1 MFQSRQLILSRLLS
15 QLDRLSPDDPLPT
28 VEGGRPI
35 GAALRIGVTGPL
47 GAGKSSLI
55 NELARR
61 YRKRGLTV
69 GIIAVDPSSP
79 FTGGALL
86 GDRVRMADLAGDEGV
101 FVRSLATRGS
111 TGGLAVTAVDAAD
124 LLDQAGFDRVII
136 ETVGVGQV
144 ETDIVGAC
152 DITVVVLEPGSG
164 DMIQSMKAGLM
175 EIADL
180 FIVNKMDLRGSQ
192 RYLSD
197 LEGALELKS
206 YKVRPGVIPTLARNG
221 DGMDTF
227 CEWIEERYASSQADG
242 TLAERRLD
250 QRIDRTRRV
259 AEQLLLKRFWE
270 LMPPEHVQQV
280 SDHAGGIRRAAQE
293 LVREVLGK

>member
-1 MFQSRQLILSRLLS
+1 LILTTPLQLSRLLS
-15 QLDRLSPDDPLPT
+15 RLDRLGPDDPLP
-28 VEGGRPI
+28 VIEGGRLS
-35 GAALRIGVTGPL
+35 GDALRIGITGPL

-61 YRKRGLTV
+61 YRKQGLTV
-69 GIIAVDPSSP
+69 GIVAVDPSSP

-86 GDRVRMADLAGDEGV
+86 GDRVRMGDLAGDDGV

-111 TGGLAVTAVDAAD
+111 TGGLARTAVDAAD
-124 LLDQAGFDRVII
+124 LIDQAGYDRVII

-144 ETDIVGAC
+144 ETDIVGVC

-180 FIVNKMDLRGSQ
+180 FLVNKMDQRGAQ

-197 LEGALELKS
+197 LEAALELKT

-221 DGMDTF
+221 DGIDEFLNWLETRF
-227 CEWIEERYASSQADG
+227 ASSKEDG
-242 TLAERRLD
+242 SLLERRSH
-250 QRIDRTRRV
+250 QRAARIRHV
-259 AEQLLLKRFWE
+259 AEELLLKRFWDE
-270 LMPPEHVQQV
+270 CGKAAVAEFAE
-280 SDHAGGIRRAAQE
+280 DGISIRKAAQE
-293 LVREVLGK
+293 LVGRWRK

>member
-1 MFQSRQLILSRLLS
+1 MLS
-15 QLDRLSPDDPLPT
+15 QLDRLGPDDPMP
-28 VEGGRPI
+28 VVIGGRQV
-35 GAALRIGVTGPL
+35 GEALRIGVTGPL
-47 GAGKSSLI
+47 GAGKSSII
-55 NELARR
+55 NELAVRF
-61 YRKRGLTV
+61 RKRDLTV

-101 FVRSLATRGS
+101 FVRSIATRGS

-124 LLDQAGFDRVII
+124 ILDQSGFDRVII

-180 FIVNKMDLRGSQ
+180 FLVNKMDLRGSQ

-221 DGMDTF
+221 DGMDEF
-227 CEWIEERYASSQADG
+227 CNWIEQRFASSKEDG
-242 TLAERRLD
+242 TLLTRRTD

-270 LMPPEHVQQV
+270 MTPPARVQEV
-280 SDHAGGIRRAAQE
+280 SDRSNEIRKAAQK
-293 LVREVLGK
+293 LVRGVLGK

>member
-1 MFQSRQLILSRLLS
+1 MSQSRQLILSRLLS
-15 QLDRLSPDDPLPT
+15 SLDRLSPDDPLPI
-28 VEGGRPI
+28 VAGGRPV
-35 GAALRIGVTGPL
+35 GSALRIGVTGPL

-61 YRKRGLTV
+61 YRKRALTV

-124 LLDQAGFDRVII
+124 ILDQAGFDRVII

-144 ETDIVGAC
+144 ETDVVGAC
-152 DITVVVLEPGSG
+152 DITVVALEPGSG
-164 DMIQSMKAGLM
+164 DMIQTMKAGLM

-180 FIVNKMDLRGSQ
+180 FLVNKMDLRGSQ

-197 LEGALELKS
+197 LESALELKS

-221 DGMDTF
+221 DGVDAF
-227 CEWIEERYASSQADG
+227 CDWIEERYALSQQDG
-242 TLAERRLD
+242 TLLERRTA

-259 AEQLLLKRFWE
+259 AEQLLVKRFWE
-270 LMPPEHVQQV
+270 MTPPEKVQEV
-280 SDHAGGIRRAAQE
+280 SYQADNIRRAAQE
-293 LVREVLGK
+293 LVRGVLGK